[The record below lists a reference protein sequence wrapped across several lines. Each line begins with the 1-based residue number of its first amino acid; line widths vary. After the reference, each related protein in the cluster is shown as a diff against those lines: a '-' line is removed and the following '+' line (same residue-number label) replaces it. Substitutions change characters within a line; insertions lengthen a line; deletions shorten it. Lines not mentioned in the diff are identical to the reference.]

1 MSLTATMPR
10 SRSRAAAMRPRQD
23 LTPSPAGE
31 RQSEPRFCSRLLEH
45 FADALM
51 ILPDQA
57 GAACPMWLVYHC
69 REVHWASNPT
79 SALWYSGDAHPLVE
93 PFALRQV
100 GCIVG
105 HRAFAIP
112 TDCKG

>member
-69 REVHWASNPT
+69 REVALGVESDISPPVLRRCASPRRT
-79 SALWYSGDAHPLVE
+79 VRVAPGRLHCRSPR
-93 PFALRQV
+93 LRD
-100 GCIVG
+100 
-105 HRAFAIP
+105 
-112 TDCKG
+112 TDGL